1 MVVICCQPLELPQM
15 RELPPIKLGRTPKE
29 RTLYE
34 QLGDLY
40 SLIVTTEHIETAY
53 VRDAISEQASV

>member
-1 MVVICCQPLELPQM
+1 M
-15 RELPPIKLGRTPKE
+15 RELAPIKLGRTPKE

-40 SLIVTTEHIETAY
+40 SLVVTTEHIETAY
-53 VRDAISEQASV
+53 VRDAISEQASVPHNTCTHRRSAR